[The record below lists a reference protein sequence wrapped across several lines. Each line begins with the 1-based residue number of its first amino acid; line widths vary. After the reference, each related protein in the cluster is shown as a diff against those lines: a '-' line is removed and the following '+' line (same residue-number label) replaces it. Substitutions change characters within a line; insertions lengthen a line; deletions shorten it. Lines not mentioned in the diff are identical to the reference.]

1 MRIGLQGHPRLL
13 EAAYERSRRIL
24 HPFRRWMVSGGRV
37 ERFFVAIEKVLKG
50 AIFDCR
56 MCGDCVL
63 HVTGMVCPMTC
74 PKTMRNG
81 PCGGVNLNGNCEIKP
96 EMKCVWVE
104 AWERST
110 MMRVYSEGIMVVL
123 PPRKGQLQGGSA
135 WINDFSGVA
144 GKNPEGWME

>member
-1 MRIGLQGHPRLL
+1 
-13 EAAYERSRRIL
+13 
-24 HPFRRWMVSGGRV
+24 
-37 ERFFVAIEKVLKG
+37 
-50 AIFDCR
+50 
-56 MCGDCVL
+56 
-63 HVTGMVCPMTC
+63 
-74 PKTMRNG
+74 MRNG